1 MQNKSKPN
9 NYTELTAVDE
19 AGTQRE
25 RTCEYPRRSHGR
37 KKNAVVTTNHEKSA
51 EVIVPWKKNVG
62 RTEQSLVRIT
72 KEGGQCNECRIP

>member
-1 MQNKSKPN
+1 M
-9 NYTELTAVDE
+9 D
-19 AGTQRE
+19 G
-25 RTCEYPRRSHGR
+25 

-51 EVIVPWKKNVG
+51 EVIVPWGIKKKKKNVG